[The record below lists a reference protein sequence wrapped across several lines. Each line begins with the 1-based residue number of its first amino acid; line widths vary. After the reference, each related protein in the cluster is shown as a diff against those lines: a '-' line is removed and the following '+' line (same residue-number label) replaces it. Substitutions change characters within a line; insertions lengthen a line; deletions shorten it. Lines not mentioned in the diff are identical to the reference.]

1 MWCALI
7 LQTLPKST
15 LEKYLPNVP
24 LSPRAGCHLNLAS
37 PLTQLTRS
45 AILEE
50 SGLGNLYASQDPLCK
65 TYLETRRKEYGQLKF
80 AGDLM
85 LRDYF
90 WDNSERG
97 LKATRKTTRSQI
109 RRKFLN
115 GCKQTVSFSES
126 HQWILICNTKFNIA
140 KGVVRLNHATPL
152 YVQCFM
158 HENSHPSCFARD
170 STTEDA
176 SRVVVQ
182 IRGKNEEGNLFDL
195 IAQASGLATV
205 SKMNYVYDILVGRI
219 EEESQSLH
227 NRKWRTRAS
236 EIRNRI
242 ASDKRGKQK
251 QRLMIPEN
259 IG

>member
-1 MWCALI
+1 MLFYLYVGQSTETWARLTHHNNLEYRTRNNSLHYYIWSLLGPNANSAWVMLSSPEVFVNSLALNLLEMWCALI

-109 RRKFLN
+109 RRKFLE
-115 GCKQTVSFSES
+115 GCKQTVSFSKS
-126 HQWILICNTKFNIA
+126 HQWILIC
-140 KGVVRLNHATPL
+140 
-152 YVQCFM
+152 
-158 HENSHPSCFARD
+158 
-170 STTEDA
+170 
-176 SRVVVQ
+176 
-182 IRGKNEEGNLFDL
+182 L
-195 IAQASGLATV
+195 I
-205 SKMNYVYDILVGRI
+205 
-219 EEESQSLH
+219 
-227 NRKWRTRAS
+227 
-236 EIRNRI
+236 
-242 ASDKRGKQK
+242 
-251 QRLMIPEN
+251 
-259 IG
+259 

>member
-24 LSPRAGCHLNLAS
+24 LSPRANCHLNLAW
-37 PLTQLTRS
+37 PLTQLIQS

-50 SGLGNLYASQDPLCK
+50 SGIGNLYASQDLVCK

-80 AGDLM
+80 AGNPM
-85 LRDYF
+85 LRVYF
-90 WDNSERG
+90 WDNLQRG
-97 LKATRKTTRSQI
+97 LKATREPTRSQI
-109 RRKFLN
+109 RRKFLD
-115 GCKQTVSFSES
+115 GCKQTVSFSKS
-126 HQWILICNTKFNIA
+126 HQWIVICNTRFDVA

-152 YVQCFM
+152 YVQCFI
-158 HENSHPSCFARD
+158 HENSHHSCFARD

-182 IRGKNEEGNLFDL
+182 IRGKDEEGNHFDL
-195 IAQASGLATV
+195 IAHASGPATV

-219 EEESQSLH
+219 EEESQSLPDQ
-227 NRKWRTRAS
+227 KWRTRAG

-242 ASDKRGKQK
+242 ASDQRGLRKP
-251 QRLMIPEN
+251 RLSITEN
-259 IG
+259 VY